1 MCVCKTVFPRQVV
14 ARYIASPRVNQSGWI
29 TIRANTSGVCFPRRE
44 NLPFPVCARISL
56 IRDGIYYRPPP
67 SENSILHAD
76 LDRKIYSNLN
86 LSLSF
91 FSKSK
96 IFSNCTIRDRGNIS
110 KFSSHSS
117 LTNNITRTSRDIL
130 IWIFFFSFLQ
140 SNKIF
145 SNWTSR
151 DILIWIFFFPFFRSR
166 KFLVIVRFMI
176 EEIFRNFYHT
186 PLWRIISREHH
197 VIFSFIIAS
206 FHSRALS
213 TRQGNEKEK
222 LQNAQR
228 GEEKYSS
235 RENYHARGITQPR
248 VHLKI
253 ALTRRGRCSGVSRSI
268 HPWKCPI

>member
-1 MCVCKTVFPRQVV
+1 MCLKSSRPRSPSRVSIRWNGTGRGGDGGDKKDACDEMCVCKTVFPRQVV

-110 KFSSHSS
+110 KFLLHSS
-117 LTNNITRTSRDIL
+117 LTNNITRTS
-130 IWIFFFSFLQ
+130 
-140 SNKIF
+140 N
-145 SNWTSR
+145 
-151 DILIWIFFFPFFRSR
+151 
-166 KFLVIVRFMI
+166 
-176 EEIFRNFYHT
+176 
-186 PLWRIISREHH
+186 
-197 VIFSFIIAS
+197 VIF
-206 FHSRALS
+206 
-213 TRQGNEKEK
+213 
-222 LQNAQR
+222 
-228 GEEKYSS
+228 
-235 RENYHARGITQPR
+235 
-248 VHLKI
+248 
-253 ALTRRGRCSGVSRSI
+253 
-268 HPWKCPI
+268 